1 MADTTTDRPADNRV
15 ALPTG
20 EPSRGRIAVL
30 TADQVEDVEFFYPY
44 YRFTEA
50 GYDVDV
56 ITPGGGA
63 LTGYRGMGIQ
73 ETVALVD
80 VDPADYDMLYVPGGL
95 APTELRTLPAAL
107 DFVRAFAAADKPVGL
122 VCHGPQMLVSA
133 GLANGRRMTSWYEVR
148 PEVEDAGG
156 IWINEPV
163 VQDGPFITARK
174 PGDLPA
180 ELHTIMQRLEE
191 RRARQ
196 TEDEREPAR

>member
-1 MADTTTDRPADNRV
+1 MADTPTRPADNRV

-20 EPSRGRIAVL
+20 VPSRGRIAIL
-30 TADQVEDVEFFYPY
+30 TADKVEDVEFFYPY

-56 ITPGGGA
+56 ITPTGGE

-80 VDPADYDMLYVPGGL
+80 VDPADYDLLYIPGGL
-95 APTELRTLPAAL
+95 APTELRTMPAAL

-133 GLANGRRMTSWYEVR
+133 GLAEGRRLTSWYEVR
-148 PEVEDAGG
+148 PEVEEAGG

-163 VQDGPFITARK
+163 VEDGPFITARK

-180 ELHTIMQRLEE
+180 ELHAIMQRL
-191 RRARQ
+191 
-196 TEDEREPAR
+196 DEPRGPRSQHATNPLTA